1 METAKINSWSE
12 LQQEKA
18 RLRGRIQDQ
27 EIVLKTHYQK
37 LSAQAAPALRIA
49 NLISENKYFSS
60 AINKAEEA
68 DKGWLG
74 AALKII
80 TAVSAG
86 GFLLNHSKKNLMK
99 TLLAY
104 GLDQGVKYI
113 KEHDL
118 TEHVEKLKAWIGVK
132 EENIEESNATD
143 SKNNVV

>member
-1 METAKINSWSE
+1 METTKINSWSD
-12 LQQEKA
+12 LQEEKA

-27 EIVLKTHYQK
+27 EMVLKTHYQK
-37 LSAQAAPALRIA
+37 LSAQAAPALKIA
-49 NLISENKYFSS
+49 NLISGNKFFSS

-74 AALKII
+74 AALKIV

-104 GLDQGVKYI
+104 GLDQSVKYI

-132 EENIEESNATD
+132 EENINDVTSESNTNSD
-143 SKNNVV
+143 